1 MSDPIQTV
9 AMRICDLR
17 DIAGLSQEQVAERA
31 GVPLE
36 EYIAYEA
43 GTRDFSFSHLF
54 NIAGVLGVD
63 ISDLLTGESPKLK
76 GYILTRAGKGLAFE
90 RRKAYQYEHL
100 AYNFRDKKAEP
111 FMVTVDYDPSG
122 KEKPA
127 HSHEGQDFDYVLE
140 GHMKIVLGGN
150 DVPTPRPG
158 RFDLLRFRHSP
169 CHVRGGFRLPLHR
182 SGYQVGGRTYMAFY
196 EQFLDQTKFGSYED
210 YLKNFHVNVPENFQL
225 RVRRVG
231 QNRRGGAGS
240 RRARVGACG
249 RPRKDADLWRYRQK
263 IQSSGPSAAKNGHPK
278 GRRRDAGAQTAL
290 FLLVYHHGAAQT
302 GRDLHRRPATHLLT
316 KNGHRRTARTRRT
329 SK

>member
-1 MSDPIQTV
+1 
-9 AMRICDLR
+9 MRICDLR

-127 HSHEGQDFDYVLE
+127 HSHEGQEFDYVLE

-150 DVPTPRPG
+150 DVYLGPG
-158 RFDLLRFRHSP
+158 DSIYTIPPFPMP
-169 CHVRGGFRLPLHR
+169 CTRWIPIATSSQWL
-182 SGYQVGGRTYMAFY
+182 S
-196 EQFLDQTKFGSYED
+196 
-210 YLKNFHVNVPENFQL
+210 
-225 RVRRVG
+225 
-231 QNRRGGAGS
+231 S
-240 RRARVGACG
+240 RR
-249 RPRKDADLWRYRQK
+249 
-263 IQSSGPSAAKNGHPK
+263 
-278 GRRRDAGAQTAL
+278 T
-290 FLLVYHHGAAQT
+290 
-302 GRDLHRRPATHLLT
+302 DLHGVFTSNFWTRPSLVRM
-316 KNGHRRTARTRRT
+316 KII
-329 SK
+329 